1 MRAHSNPN
9 DLSALRALLSRK
21 AGCTTCRQTQEKRLP
36 GQQQGSRL
44 RCSPYVVGV
53 RPNSVTFMQ
62 PNSLPMNLILGK
74 TVEN

>member
-36 GQQQGSRL
+36 GQQQGPDCVAL
-44 RCSPYVVGV
+44 LMLWGF